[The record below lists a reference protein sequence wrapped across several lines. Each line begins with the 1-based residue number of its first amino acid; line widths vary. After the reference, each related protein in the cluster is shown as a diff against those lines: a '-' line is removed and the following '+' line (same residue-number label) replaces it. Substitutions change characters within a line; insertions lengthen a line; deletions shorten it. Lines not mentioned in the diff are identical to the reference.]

1 VSQYSGK
8 SKIPVVAL
16 TVIVGLEAIGLAV
29 TAGLLLFATLT
40 QRSDSLASAIFLDLL
55 VLGFAAAMVVVTI
68 GVWRGVPS
76 ARSGALVWQV
86 LQLALGLASDD
97 GVFARP
103 DIALAFGV
111 PAVVAIVLILF
122 NRSVREH
129 FSDRDGLDPAG
140 RN

>member
-1 VSQYSGK
+1 MRQYSGK
-8 SKIPVVAL
+8 SKISVIVLA
-16 TVIVGLEAIGLAV
+16 VIVGLEATGLAV
-29 TAGLLLFATLT
+29 AAGFLLFATLT
-40 QRSDSLASAIFLDLL
+40 QRSDSLASALFLDLL

-103 DIALAFGV
+103 DIALGFGV
-111 PAVVAIVLILF
+111 PAVVAIGLILF
-122 NRSVREH
+122 NRAVRDH
-129 FSDRDGLDPAG
+129 FSDREERDPAV
-140 RN
+140 RS